1 MKLWIAAALL
11 CLVQA
16 APVWSASRTTLYL
29 DGAIIEEEVTVH
41 AGRAA
46 VRLPAAMQPGSL
58 RVRPSAAAVIDRVEI
73 SPAPPIRNR
82 EGEATLLARKDR
94 LADRLKAL
102 ETREE
107 IFRAAARS
115 QSGKSP
121 RKTKTNPDPLLAI
134 RQGTN
139 LALAQLEEVYRSQRK
154 ARQELND
161 VETLL
166 ANLDKQPGAPGSV
179 ARISFAGKGK
189 GATVSYIRTDLAWIP
204 RYDFRFTDA
213 SRLEVTVRPK
223 LPPGTSRPAAAVVF
237 ARLADGVPENLLPNM
252 LMPRQPIVLP
262 VERALYRGGPGSS
275 LTFTVSNTGGFTLPP
290 GEATCYWRGEYLGV
304 VAFPGCG
311 PGEARDVTVGTL
323 PSPAEQASP

>member
-1 MKLWIAAALL
+1 MKLWIATALL
-11 CLVQA
+11 CLFQA
-16 APVWSASRTTLYL
+16 PPVLSASRTTLYL
-29 DGAIIEEEVTVH
+29 DGAIVEEEVAAH
-41 AGRAA
+41 AGRAE
-46 VRLPAAMQPGSL
+46 VRLPAAFQPGSL
-58 RVRPSAAAVIDRVEI
+58 RVRPNAAAVIDRVEI
-73 SPAPPIRNR
+73 SPAPPIKNR

-139 LALAQLEEVYRSQRK
+139 LALTQLEEVYRSQRK
-154 ARQELND
+154 ARQELSD
-161 VETLL
+161 VETRL
-166 ANLDKQPGAPGSV
+166 ANLEKQTGAPGSV

-189 GATVSYIRTDLAWIP
+189 GATVSYIRTDLAWAP

-213 SRLEVTVRPK
+213 SRVEVTVRPE
-223 LPPGTSRPAAAVVF
+223 LPQVTSRPTAAVVF
-237 ARLADGVPENLLPNM
+237 ARLADGVPENLLPNT
-252 LMPRQPIVLP
+252 LVPRQPIVLP
-262 VERALYRGGPGSS
+262 IERAIYRGGPGSS
-275 LTFTVSNTGGFTLPP
+275 LAFTVSNTGGFTLPP

-311 PGEARDVTVGTL
+311 PGAARDITAGSW
-323 PSPAEQASP
+323 PPPAEQATP

>member
-1 MKLWIAAALL
+1 MKLWITAALL

-16 APVWSASRTTLYL
+16 APVWSAPRTMTLYL
-29 DGAIIEEEVTVH
+29 DGAIIEEELAAH
-41 AGRAA
+41 AGRAE

-58 RVRPSAAAVIDRVEI
+58 RVRPSGGAVIDRVEI
-73 SPAPPIRNR
+73 SPAPPLRNR

-154 ARQELND
+154 TRQELSD
-161 VETLL
+161 VETRL
-166 ANLDKQPGAPGSV
+166 ANLEKQPGAPGSV
-179 ARISFAGKGK
+179 ARISFAGKVK
-189 GATVSYIRTDLAWIP
+189 GAAISYIRTDLAWTP

-213 SRLEVTVRPK
+213 ARLEVTMRPK
-223 LPPGTSRPAAAVVF
+223 LPPGTSAAAVVF
-237 ARLADGVPENLLPNM
+237 ARLADGVPEKPLPNT
-252 LMPRQPIVLP
+252 LVPRQPFAVPI
-262 VERALYRGGPGSS
+262 ERAHYRGGPGSS
-275 LTFTVSNTGGFTLPP
+275 LTFTVSNTGGFALPP
-290 GEATCYWRGEYLGV
+290 GEATCYWQGEYLGV

-311 PGEARDVTVGTL
+311 PGGARVVTVGNL
-323 PSPAEQASP
+323 PPPAEQAAP